1 MWEEIND
8 LSSVTAFFS
17 IDEATE
23 EPQTVVVILL
33 SYK

>member
-1 MWEEIND
+1 MTFYQSQRF
-8 LSSVTAFFS
+8 LS